1 MKRERLD
8 NKTVAKQQFKSG
20 PASEYDTKHY
30 PRYAKFLAEHGAT
43 QDEIADCFGISTRTL
58 LRWLAEHPDTV
69 MFGYPIPTNDPR
81 IRQSDS
87 LSNFSLAYTVWS
99 APCS

>member
-1 MKRERLD
+1 MKRARLED
-8 NKTVAKQQFKSG
+8 KPVAKHKSG
-20 PASEYDTKHY
+20 PASEYDPKHY

-43 QDEIADCFGISTRTL
+43 QDEIADCFGVSTRTL

-87 LSNFSLAYTVWS
+87 LSNLFTHPIYRQRSG
-99 APCS
+99 